1 MSDFRIDKIT
11 NRDGS
16 AGTQIAGIS
25 TFSGTSGMQLPVGP
39 TAYRG
44 GRGRGVFVG
53 GRTPTLLSS
62 CEKIEIATTGDATD
76 FGDLSAARAFFDGC
90 SSSTRGLVGG
100 GGEPGAVSTIEYF
113 TVSSEG
119 GANDFGDLTVARRY
133 LGSANSSTRGLWL
146 NSWGPKSNIIDYVTI
161 ATTGDASDFGDMTAK
176 KQVDAGT
183 SSPTRAVV
191 AGGEGMAG
199 NPAGSQASPWAE
211 NIIEYVTI
219 ATLGNGIDFGDLS
232 YSAWGVG
239 AMGNSTRGIFF
250 GGNPGPYNTI
260 EYITIATLGNASNF
274 GDLVAASGYPNGV
287 SNKTRG
293 VVGGG
298 EAPTATDVL
307 QYVTIATTGDTI
319 DFGDLITARA
329 REATFSDSNGG
340 LG

>member
-11 NRDGS
+11 NRVGD

-25 TFSGTSGMQLPVGP
+25 TFSGTSGMIIPGGP
-39 TAYRG
+39 TEYRG
-44 GRGRGVFVG
+44 GRGRGIFAG
-53 GRTPTLLSS
+53 GRNPTLLSS
-62 CEKIEIATTGDATD
+62 CEKIEIATTGNASD
-76 FGDLSAARAFFDGC
+76 FGDLSVAKGFFDGC

-100 GGEPGAVSTIEYF
+100 GGTPGAVSTIEYF

-119 GANDFGDLTVARRY
+119 GSSHFGDLTVARRY

-161 ATTGDASDFGDMTAK
+161 ASTGNASDFGDMTVK

-199 NPAGSQASPWAE
+199 NTAGSQASPWAE

-219 ATLGNGIDFGDLS
+219 ATLGNGKDFGDLS
-232 YSAWGVG
+232 YSGWGVG
-239 AMGNSTRGIFF
+239 AMGNSTRGLFF
-250 GGNPGPYNTI
+250 GGNPGPQNTI

-274 GDLVAASGYPNGV
+274 GDLAAASGYPNGV

-298 EAPTATDVL
+298 NTGSAVNVL
-307 QYVTIATTGDTI
+307 QYVTIATTGNTT

-329 REATFSDSNGG
+329 RGAAFSDSNGG